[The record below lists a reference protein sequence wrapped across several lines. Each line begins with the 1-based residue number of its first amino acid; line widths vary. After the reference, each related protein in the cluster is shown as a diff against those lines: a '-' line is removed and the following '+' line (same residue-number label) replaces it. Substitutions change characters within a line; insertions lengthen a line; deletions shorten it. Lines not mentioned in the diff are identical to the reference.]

1 MDRVRALWLW
11 WEHLERRALP
21 ARTPL
26 AVTSA
31 LTLVML
37 ALLIWNLVRDVHF
50 LLTIP
55 IDDIRAYECYA
66 RAFWRG
72 SQAMVD
78 APQTRLCSAHA
89 FQFWVAPPRAFHTMP
104 REYPAPALTIFS
116 LPLLVPVQHYNIA
129 FMELMALLI
138 VGVTAWL
145 GMHRLLGCAVA
156 FALYVLLGGW
166 ATALARYDL
175 VPGVLV
181 LGALVLAERQR
192 FRASYLLLAAGT
204 LVKVF
209 PAFLVPI
216 LAAHQWHATGKAPWR
231 DLRLYALV
239 VVAGLLPGLL
249 LDPGNFLMPLGYN
262 SIRPPQIESV
272 AGSLLWL
279 SGRIG
284 GGVRVRL
291 TYHSLN
297 VTGMLA
303 GPAAW
308 LATLVLVGGLVVVTW
323 RAWRGQDTLG
333 RSFVLALLITLCG
346 SKLLSPQYLLWV
358 FPVAAYVDGL
368 RLRWS
373 LLAWLTLMIYPFAY
387 GFKTSM
393 VRLPEHPIFM
403 GSILSRNAVLVAL
416 AIIYLLPERKVVP
429 VALPAR
435 ATGEYEKVPVLRAVS
450 QESAS

>member
-1 MDRVRALWLW
+1 M
-11 WEHLERRALP
+11 P
-21 ARTPL
+21 
-26 AVTSA
+26 
-31 LTLVML
+31 
-37 ALLIWNLVRDVHF
+37 
-50 LLTIP
+50 
-55 IDDIRAYECYA
+55 
-66 RAFWRG
+66 
-72 SQAMVD
+72 
-78 APQTRLCSAHA
+78 
-89 FQFWVAPPRAFHTMP
+89 FQP
-104 REYPAPALTIFS
+104 
-116 LPLLVPVQHYNIA
+116 YNVA
-129 FMELMALLI
+129 FMELMGAL
-138 VGVTAWL
+138 VFGVTAWL
-145 GMHRLLGCAVA
+145 GMRRLLGCAVA
-156 FALYVLLGGW
+156 FGLYVLLGGW

-181 LGALVLAERQR
+181 LFALAMAERRR

-209 PAFLVPI
+209 PVFLVPV
-216 LAAHQWHATGKAPWR
+216 LAAHQWRSTGKAPWR

-249 LDPGNFLMPLGYN
+249 LDPSNFLMPLGYN

-284 GGVRVRL
+284 GGVQVRL

-303 GPAAW
+303 GPVAW
-308 LATLVLVGGLVVVTW
+308 LATLVLVGGLVLVTR

-333 RSFVLALLITLCG
+333 RSFVLAVLITLCG

-373 LLAWLTLMIYPFAY
+373 LLALLTTVIYPHAY

-393 VRLPEHPIFM
+393 VLLPEHPIFM
-403 GSILSRNAVLVAL
+403 GSILSRNAVLI
-416 AIIYLLPERKVVP
+416 AIAIVYLLPCWQLAP
-429 VALPAR
+429 VRQPAR
-435 ATGEYEKVPVLRAVS
+435 GSAEREKVPVLRAVS
-450 QESAS
+450 QESPG